1 MKAVVLAAGKGV
13 RMLPLTLDRPKV
25 MIDVNNKPF
34 LWYVI
39 ENLKKAGISD
49 IGVVI
54 GHRFDQVKS
63 YFGDELTYIEQ
74 TEQLGTGHAVMQA
87 EEFVGHE
94 NFILVMGDNLYS
106 SRDTRELASK
116 KDRFCYVSGFISNNP
131 KAYGVLETDKD
142 LLVKIDEKPQ
152 WPKGNLVNTGIYK
165 LTPDIF
171 NELKSLKKSMRG
183 EYELTDAINNLAKLL
198 KVKVYRLVDYWID
211 MSYKEQLPEISKKL
225 KEIGF

>member
-1 MKAVVLAAGKGV
+1 MKALILAAGKGV

-25 MIDVNNKPF
+25 MIEINNKPF

-39 ENLKKAGISD
+39 ENIKKAGISD

-54 GHRFDQVKS
+54 GHSFDQVKN

-87 EEFVGHE
+87 EEFVGNE

-106 SRDTRELASK
+106 PRDTRELASK
-116 KDRFCYVSGFISNNP
+116 NDRFCYVSGFVSNNP

-152 WPKGNLVNTGIYK
+152 WPKGNLVARHAQ
-165 LTPDIF
+165 P
-171 NELKSLKKSMRG
+171 
-183 EYELTDAINNLAKLL
+183 
-198 KVKVYRLVDYWID
+198 
-211 MSYKEQLPEISKKL
+211 
-225 KEIGF
+225 